1 MILIYINATSMTCNG
16 VMTLCKPRLPG
27 WGAVGQRYS
36 LVGFIQRIAGFSH
49 PSGKIANKPDYL
61 GKIAVRQVQ

>member
-1 MILIYINATSMTCNG
+1 MLNDT
-16 VMTLCKPRLPG
+16 RLSGLFAPG

-36 LVGFIQRIAGFSH
+36 LVGFLQRIAGFSH